1 MLWSC
6 LELLKMSCWMSF
18 WVATFLT
25 TITVCR
31 GLCNLGRLEN
41 VRTDQSSTY
50 KYDQTFH
57 NIELTADRAV
67 NGRFL
72 NHSGGDCA
80 GTDVSKKHTQ
90 AWWNISLPDPAII
103 YKINLMFRENNIR
116 HYGYYVF
123 INKED
128 INIEGLTSLTPV
140 YHEENEKHP
149 GVQNIIMF
157 PGGIQ
162 GKQMYI
168 YQNKSKPIN
177 DNVDQQNNVL
187 DICEVEI
194 WGCFNFTEDV
204 NCTCSQNE
212 SDTPLPKAILSS
224 IVAWPNNSL
233 TLICHQ
239 GNVKLGDKF
248 KPKLNLTHNNNTIS
262 FTCFDACSPKDA
274 YNAYNAS
281 TTDVQNPD
289 KNVMLSVGDYVTFTC
304 KNGHRFE
311 SGNLTR
317 VCQENRS
324 WSGEE
329 PTCKRCE
336 CPCKRLASQN
346 FIKDPID
353 LQQRIEE
360 IKKFLA
366 VNRSE
371 LSAFKRKKISSYD
384 GRASSTGIGMT
395 LGVGVITFVIG
406 AIVCSDL
413 LTCKNRNQRRMF
425 RKTL

>member
-162 GKQMYI
+162 GKQTYI

-194 WGCFNFTEDV
+194 WGCFNYTEDV

-224 IVAWPNNSL
+224 IVAWPNNTL

-239 GNVKLGDKF
+239 GNVKLGDTF
-248 KPKLNLTHNNNTIS
+248 KPKLDLIHNNNTIS
-262 FTCFDACSPKDA
+262 FTCFD
-274 YNAYNAS
+274 
-281 TTDVQNPD
+281 
-289 KNVMLSVGDYVTFTC
+289 G
-304 KNGHRFE
+304 
-311 SGNLTR
+311 
-317 VCQENRS
+317 
-324 WSGEE
+324 
-329 PTCKRCE
+329 CE